1 MEIILKEANEII
13 NKQKTEIIKA
23 KENNKLGDKIKA
35 LESQH
40 VKERQDS
47 QKEYEVYKQGMLEK
61 EARLEK
67 DYRQKSEDMKIN
79 MQEIKKKFETRC
91 EEFKKQLAEFK
102 NNNEAIE
109 ALKKQHK
116 VEIAGHVQEHNTKFN
131 KLL

>member
-67 DYRQKSEDMKIN
+67 DYR
-79 MQEIKKKFETRC
+79 
-91 EEFKKQLAEFK
+91 
-102 NNNEAIE
+102 
-109 ALKKQHK
+109 
-116 VEIAGHVQEHNTKFN
+116 
-131 KLL
+131 